1 MPQGAET
8 FNTHS
13 VQAANGQIP
22 ASSPDAN
29 LQILARSLAHDFN
42 NLITGILG
50 HASFIE
56 AIAPP
61 EETDIVESAVIIR
74 KTAERAAELS
84 AQLMNLSRAGAVRAM
99 PVDLHDTIREVAG
112 LVSPSL
118 GNRVRLLLDLQA
130 DPFHITGDPG
140 QIHQALLNLAV
151 NARDAMPGGGSL
163 TFATESDSGGM
174 VAIRVIDTGSGIPVE
189 MQRRIFEP
197 LFTTKAAGAGTGLG
211 LAVVKRVVE
220 EHAGVI
226 DLRSVPGLGT
236 TFRLC
241 FPLREHAEGATAGL
255 KALSVAAGS

>member
-13 VQAANGQIP
+13 VATVNGQAP
-22 ASSPDAN
+22 APSPDAN

-56 AIAPP
+56 AIVPP
-61 EETDIVESAVIIR
+61 DETDIADSAAIIR

-84 AQLMNLSRAGAVRAM
+84 AQLMNLSRAGAVRAL
-99 PVDLHDTIREVAG
+99 PVDLHETIREVAG

-118 GNRVRLLLDLQA
+118 GNRVHLHLDLRA

-151 NARDAMPGGGSL
+151 NARDAMPTGGSL
-163 TFATESDSGGM
+163 TFATESNTGM
-174 VAIRVIDTGSGIPVE
+174 VAIRVIDTGNGIPLE
-189 MQRRIFEP
+189 LQRRIFEP

-220 EHAGVI
+220 EHSGVI
-226 DLRSVPGLGT
+226 DLRSVTGFGT

-241 FPLREHAEGATAGL
+241 FPLRERAEAATAGL